1 MVKSSRASATKLPT
15 STASTPW
22 VTRTWFTMSPEARIM
37 VWPSA
42 LVLVMA
48 APVFVTVP
56 RSGSSDSATMKTFSP
71 LIEAVGPAVM

>member
-1 MVKSSRASATKLPT
+1 MPSSTS
-15 STASTPW
+15 STAS
-22 VTRTWFTMSPEARIM
+22 VTSTWFTMSPEARIM

-56 RSGSSDSATMKTFSP
+56 RFGSSDSATMKTFSP

>member
-1 MVKSSRASATKLPT
+1 
-15 STASTPW
+15 
-22 VTRTWFTMSPEARIM
+22 M

-56 RSGSSDSATMKTFSP
+56 RFGSSDSATMKTFSP

>member
-1 MVKSSRASATKLPT
+1 
-15 STASTPW
+15 
-22 VTRTWFTMSPEARIM
+22 M

-56 RSGSSDSATMKTFSP
+56 RFGSSLGDDGSFSP